1 MVSSDK
7 NTNDVEIVEISKEQ
21 TEAITEKSNVDN
33 DTIEAL
39 ESNMQFVEVGNEE
52 ETDSG
57 FNAEDNDE
65 FEIIEVD
72 ADEDPLAETNE
83 TTVSWNLQKMWK
95 LLDNQ

>member
-21 TEAITEKSNVDN
+21 TEAITEKSNVAN

-95 LLDNQ
+95 FFR

>member
-1 MVSSDK
+1 MSSDK
-7 NTNDVEIVEISKEQ
+7 DTNDVEIVEISKEQ

-83 TTVSWNLQKMWK
+83 TTVS
-95 LLDNQ
+95 